1 MIRSVALAL
10 ITAVSAGP
18 APAGARA
25 GSLVALVAAGGRS
38 WTTPPGPRAPG
49 PGVGRRVSEGG
60 LRPLADGVA
69 RGERLYASRCRSCHD
84 LGDVPPAALRFPR
97 AVNGQV
103 ESLERFLGGH
113 PPGLSPLGWDGQP
126 TADLIAFLI
135 SSVGGRPASGSP

>member
-25 GSLVALVAAGGRS
+25 GSLPGRAAAQRRCGGR
-38 WTTPPGPRAPG
+38 P
-49 PGVGRRVSEGG
+49 
-60 LRPLADGVA
+60 RPLADSVA
-69 RGERLYASRCRSCHD
+69 RGERLSAGRCRSCHD

-113 PPGLSPLGWDGQP
+113 PLSLSPLGWDGQP